1 MRSNSR
7 IPDAE
12 SVIGRAAR
20 YHNDGLDSAM
30 IAERMNVGVTT
41 VYGYLSRARYRN
53 MLTDKTGKPVPA
65 PPKMVLPTA
74 TGELR
79 TLVKGLPP
87 SVASWLID
95 QVPDNSTLTDLL
107 RAMIVD
113 FYYDDPANTK

>member
-1 MRSNSR
+1 MRSTNR
-7 IPDAE
+7 VPDAE
-12 SVIGRAAR
+12 SVIGKAAR
-20 YHNDGLDSAM
+20 YHNEGLDSAM
-30 IAERMNVGVTT
+30 IAERMNVGLTT

-53 MLTDKTGKPVPA
+53 MLINSKPKPILG
-65 PPKMVLPTA
+65 PLPTA

-79 TLVKGLPP
+79 TLVRGLPP
-87 SVASWLID
+87 SVASWLVD